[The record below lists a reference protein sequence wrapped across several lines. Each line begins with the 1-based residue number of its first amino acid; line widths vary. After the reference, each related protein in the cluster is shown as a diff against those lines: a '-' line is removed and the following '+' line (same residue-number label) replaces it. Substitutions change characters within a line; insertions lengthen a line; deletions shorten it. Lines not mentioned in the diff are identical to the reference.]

1 MKTPKESYER
11 PYSKAFEFE
20 IQSVIC
26 EGTNL
31 ESIEDEGEIPLS

>member
-1 MKTPKESYER
+1 MKTIKETYEK
-11 PYSKAFEFE
+11 PYSKSFELE

-31 ESIEDEGEIPLS
+31 EPIEDDGEI